1 MATAPITSTAA
12 RDQVFSNRNEELK
25 SFAPK
30 NKVNDAEVVKAKAD
44 VNKTNE
50 VKAARD
56 AQESKQAAKPAQE
69 PKPTPVPNTRGE
81 ITGGTINTS
90 A

>member
-12 RDQVFSNRNEELK
+12 RDLVFASKNEEVK
-25 SFAPK
+25 SFSPK
-30 NKVNDAEVVKAKAD
+30 NKVNDAEIVKAKAD
-44 VNKTNE
+44 ANKASE
-50 VKAARD
+50 AKAARD
-56 AQESKQAAKPAQE
+56 AQEAKQATQTAQE

>member
-30 NKVNDAEVVKAKAD
+30 NKVNDA
-44 VNKTNE
+44 VNKTTE
-50 VKAARD
+50 IKAARD
-56 AQESKQAAKPAQE
+56 TEETEQVAKPASE